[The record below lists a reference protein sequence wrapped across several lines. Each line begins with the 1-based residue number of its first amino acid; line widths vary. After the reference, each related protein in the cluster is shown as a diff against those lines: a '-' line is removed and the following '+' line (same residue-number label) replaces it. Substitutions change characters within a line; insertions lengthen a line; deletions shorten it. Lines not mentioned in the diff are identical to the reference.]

1 MKTLSTAIIAG
12 MIAITST
19 AAFAGSSLIRT
30 SDTDGRDVVTLYN
43 HDDSIVDG
51 RSSSSG
57 ETAGDYLTG
66 GSRY

>member
-19 AAFAGSSLIRT
+19 AAFAGTSLIRT
-30 SDTDGRDVVTLYN
+30 ADADGRDVVGVYN
-43 HDDSIVDG
+43 HDDVAVDG
-51 RSSSSG
+51 RSASTG